1 MIKNHPVIARKFKAI
16 YNKLMQV
23 PKRKPGKYTFVK
35 TDLNLTAAKFAELSA
50 ELSRLARIQPEAAA
64 EAGRQAEMGDRSD
77 NAGYAAAKARLRWLN
92 DRIDELTN
100 MLKRAVI
107 IKPSA
112 AGRVGLGSLVTVEIA
127 GRQKTFQILGSQET
141 NPGKGIISQSS
152 PIGAALL
159 GKAAGETAKIKLKNG
174 EAECKIVKIK

>member
-1 MIKNHPVIARKFKAI
+1 
-16 YNKLMQV
+16 MQA

-50 ELSRLARIQPEAAA
+50 ELSRLVKTQPEAAA
-64 EAGRQAEMGDRSD
+64 EVGRQAEMGDRSD
-77 NAGYAAAKARLRWLN
+77 NAGYAAAKARLRWMN

-112 AGRVGLGSLVTVEIA
+112 TGRVGLGSMVTVEIA

-141 NPGKGIISQSS
+141 SPGEGIISQHS

-159 GKAAGETAKIKLKNG
+159 GKTAGETAKIKLKTG
-174 EAECKIVKIK
+174 AAEYKIVKIE